1 MEEIAIDAIVEAVIF
16 AVRKDLINC
25 LMDTEC
31 CKWSKGKVK
40 KLCKKL
46 QKRQDDM
53 ESIEDAKAT
62 VRQSIAQLSPVNFSE
77 FSEQSSAHS
86 GDANSSENSSL
97 ASDNIIPSGKLEDKE
112 FKSIIHKFATKIS
125 LI

>member
-1 MEEIAIDAIVEAVIF
+1 MEEIVIDAIIEAVIF

-31 CKWSKGKVK
+31 CKWSKRKVK

-46 QKRQDDM
+46 QKRQEDM
-53 ESIEDAKAT
+53 DSIEEAKES

-77 FSEQSSAHS
+77 
-86 GDANSSENSSL
+86 NSSESSSL
-97 ASDNIIPSGKLEDKE
+97 ASDNIIPSRKLEDKE

>member
-1 MEEIAIDAIVEAVIF
+1 MEEIVIDAIVEAVIF

-31 CKWSKGKVK
+31 CKWSKRKVK

-53 ESIEDAKAT
+53 DSIEEAKQT
-62 VRQSIAQLSPVNFSE
+62 VKQSIAQLSPVNFSE
-77 FSEQSSAHS
+77 SSS
-86 GDANSSENSSL
+86 TSSI
-97 ASDNIIPSGKLEDKE
+97 ASDNIIPSGKLEDRVVDSKVNSQQTQQ

>member
-1 MEEIAIDAIVEAVIF
+1 MEEIVIDAIVEAVIF

-31 CKWSKGKVK
+31 CKWSKRKVK

-53 ESIEDAKAT
+53 DSIEEAKQT
-62 VRQSIAQLSPVNFSE
+62 VKQSIAQLSPVNFSE
-77 FSEQSSAHS
+77 SSS
-86 GDANSSENSSL
+86 TSSI
-97 ASDNIIPSGKLEDKE
+97 ASDNIIPSGKLEDKQ